1 MLWHSLVAIPEQ
13 EEVSEMS
20 TVLVSRSGST
30 ATLTLNRPE
39 RLNAVSEELYEA
51 LIGHLVVADSDPA
64 VRCVILHGAGRSFCA
79 GADLKA
85 HHFGIRTPTEQAR
98 YLDLAQRAC
107 EQIQRMDT
115 PVIAAVGG
123 YALGAG
129 AEIAVSADFLVMAE
143 DAQLGFPEVAIGT
156 FVGGGVT
163 HRLPRLIGLR
173 RATDL
178 LILGERCTGAQAFDW
193 GLAYATVPAD
203 ILLDAA
209 RGLAESLAGKAPLS
223 LARMKAALR
232 RDDSLEVA
240 LATEPRQILELMAT
254 RDWAEG
260 VAAFAQRRTPVFEG
274 K

>member
-1 MLWHSLVAIPEQ
+1 
-13 EEVSEMS
+13 MS
-20 TVLVSRSGST
+20 TVLVSRSGPI

-51 LIGHLVVADSDPA
+51 LIGHLVVADSDPQ
-64 VRCVILHGAGRSFCA
+64 VRCVILHGAGRAFCA

-85 HHFGIRTPTEQAR
+85 HRSGTRTPAEQAH

-115 PVIAAVGG
+115 PVVAAVAG

-129 AEIAVSADFLVMAE
+129 AELAVSADFLVMAD
-143 DAQLGFPEVAIGT
+143 DAQIGFPEVSIGT

-173 RATDL
+173 RAADL
-178 LILGERCTGAQAFDW
+178 LILGERCDAARAFDW
-193 GLAYATVPAD
+193 GLAYASVSGD
-203 ILLDAA
+203 ILLDTA
-209 RGLAESLAGKAPLS
+209 RGLAESLAAKAPLP

-232 RDDSLEVA
+232 RDDPLDVA

-260 VAAFAQRRTPVFEG
+260 VAAFAERRTPVFEG

>member
-1 MLWHSLVAIPEQ
+1 
-13 EEVSEMS
+13 MS
-20 TVLVSRSGST
+20 TVLVNRSGSI

-64 VRCVILHGAGRSFCA
+64 VRCVILHGAGRAFCV

-85 HHFGIRTPTEQAR
+85 HRSGTRTPTEQAH

-115 PVIAAVGG
+115 PVIAAVAG

-129 AEIAVSADFLVMAE
+129 AELAVSADFLVMAE
-143 DAQLGFPEVAIGT
+143 DAQIGFPEVSIGT

-163 HRLPRLIGLR
+163 YRLPRLIGLR

-178 LILGERCTGAQAFDW
+178 LVLGERCTGTRAFDW
-193 GLAYATVPAD
+193 GLAYASVPGD
-203 ILLDAA
+203 VLLDTA
-209 RGLAESLAGKAPLS
+209 RGLAESLAAKAPLP

-232 RDDSLEVA
+232 RDDPLDVA
-240 LATEPRQILELMAT
+240 LAAEPRHILELMAT

-260 VAAFAQRRTPVFEG
+260 VAAFAERRSPVFEG